1 MQKRINPGRSYATP
15 ENAIR
20 AIEAI
25 LIPGDRY
32 VIGATLDGKHRYT
45 PVVISKS
52 PDAIMYAHR
61 GFGVFI
67 TN

>member
-1 MQKRINPGRSYATP
+1 MQKRINPGRSYA
-15 ENAIR
+15 
-20 AIEAI
+20 
-25 LIPGDRY
+25 
-32 VIGATLDGKHRYT
+32 